1 MVKGA
6 MPKAMDQ
13 DRVNHRLE
21 LLDMTKTQ
29 SSLGAVSRVK
39 RVVKLLTA
47 LAASVLSTHALA
59 DWSALNM
66 TKGVTEIS
74 RQVYDLHMLIFTIC
88 VVIGVVVF
96 GIMIWSM
103 LVHRKSLGAE
113 PASFSHSTKL
123 EYAWTIIPIF
133 ILIGMAVPATSTL
146 RDMYDA
152 SEADIDI
159 EVRGY
164 QWKWQY
170 RYLNDDPTQ
179 EVKFMSALLTPPDEY
194 YNRTP
199 KREHY
204 LADVDNPLVI
214 PINKKVRFLVTSND
228 VIHSWWVPDFAVK
241 KDAIPGFVHEAWA
254 KVEEPGIY
262 RGKCTELCGK
272 DHGFMPIVV
281 KAVEQE
287 EYEAWLAMKQQEALE
302 VYETVGKTWTMAELM
317 ETGEKVYAQHCQ
329 TCHQANGEG
338 IPPAFPSLVGQGLA
352 IGPIDPHIDIV
363 VNGKAGSA
371 MQAFA
376 AQLNPAEIAAVVT
389 YERNAWGN
397 DVGDLVQPREVNA
410 LVSGEE

>member
-1 MVKGA
+1 MTGTEKR
-6 MPKAMDQ
+6 DQ
-13 DRVNHRLE
+13 GRSGYLIGLKWLIAAIAVG
-21 LLDMTKTQ
+21 
-29 SSLGAVSRVK
+29 SSW
-39 RVVKLLTA
+39 
-47 LAASVLSTHALA
+47 SVLA

-66 TKGVTEIS
+66 TQGVTEIS
-74 RQVYDLHMLIFTIC
+74 REVYDLHMLIFGIC
-88 VVIGVVVF
+88 VLIGVIVF

-103 LVHRKSLGAE
+103 LVHRKSLGHE
-113 PASFSHSTKL
+113 PATFSHSTKL

-146 RDMYDA
+146 RDMYD
-152 SEADIDI
+152 SSNADIDI

-170 RYLNDDPTQ
+170 TYLNDDPAQ
-179 EVKFMSALLTPPDEY
+179 EVKFMSSLLTPPDEF
-194 YNRTP
+194 YNRAP

-204 LADVDNPLVI
+204 LTDVDNPLVI
-214 PINKKVRFLVTSND
+214 PINKRVRFLITSND

-241 KDAIPGFVHEAWA
+241 KDAIPGFVHESWA
-254 KVEEPGIY
+254 VVEEPGIY

-281 KAVEQE
+281 KAVEQD
-287 EYEAWLAMKQQEALE
+287 EYENWLAMKQQEAKD
-302 VYETVGKTWTMAELM
+302 VYETVGKTWSMAELM
-317 ETGEKVYAQHCQ
+317 ETGETVYAQHCQ
-329 TCHQANGEG
+329 TCHQANGQG
-338 IPPAFPSLVGQGLA
+338 IPPAFPSLVGQGMA
-352 IGPIDPHIDIV
+352 IGDLDAHVDIV

-410 LVSGEE
+410 LIVAKE

>member
-1 MVKGA
+1 MARKESKVGES
-6 MPKAMDQ
+6 Q
-13 DRVNHRLE
+13 RL
-21 LLDMTKTQ
+21 KT
-29 SSLGAVSRVK
+29 SLQW
-39 RVVKLLTA
+39 LIA
-47 LAASVLSTHALA
+47 LAALSSSWQALA

-66 TKGVTEIS
+66 TKGVTAIS
-74 RQVYDLHMLIFTIC
+74 REVYDLHMLIFTIC
-88 VVIGVVVF
+88 VVIGVLVF
-96 GIMIWSM
+96 GVMIWSM
-103 LVHRKSLGAE
+103 LVHRKSLGHE
-113 PASFSHSTKL
+113 PATFSHSTKL

-152 SEADIDI
+152 SGADIDI

-170 RYLNDDPTQ
+170 TYLSDDPTQ
-179 EVKFMSALLTPPDEY
+179 EVKFISSLLTPPDEY

-204 LADVDNPLVI
+204 LSDVDNPLVI
-214 PINKKVRFLVTSND
+214 PINKRVRFLITSND

-254 KVEEPGIY
+254 VVEEPGIY

-281 KAVEQE
+281 KAVEQA
-287 EYEAWLAMKQQEALE
+287 EYESWLAMKQQEALE

-317 ETGEKVYAQHCQ
+317 ETGEQVYAQACQ
-329 TCHQANGEG
+329 SCHQANGQG

-352 IGPIDPHIDIV
+352 IGPVDAHIDIV

-397 DVGDLVQPREVNA
+397 NVGDLVQPRAVNA
-410 LVSGEE
+410 LISSEE